1 MQTCGTYHTENLQ
14 RTFMLCIGFALVNY
28 NINYNPSWFAI
39 PTAHAYQEEVVY
51 GHVNRVKI
59 TLAKFRC

>member
-14 RTFMLCIGFALVNY
+14 RTFLLCIGFSLVELHIIIHRSNSACA
-28 NINYNPSWFAI
+28 P
-39 PTAHAYQEEVVY
+39 EEVVH